1 MSIIDGLKRCPLF
14 KFKGPVGHRV
24 EMQPWNYD
32 HCDSEFSLDGVTW
45 YVSMLATWHGSY
57 REREGL
63 GFFNK

>member
-32 HCDSEFSLDGVTW
+32 HCDSKFSLDGVTW
-45 YVSMLATWHGSY
+45 YVGNLARLLSG
-57 REREGL
+57 EREGL